1 MIRLF
6 SILFL
11 LMFSMS
17 PAQQSNV
24 DRQISEITAQKKAT
38 VAVSVIGIDFPFE
51 LNNENA
57 DRKLPL
63 MSVFKFHTALTV
75 LHFVDKGKL
84 RLDQS
89 FFIKKEEL
97 LTNTYSPLR
106 DKKPDGNFQLTLDEL
121 LFYSVALS
129 DNNTTD
135 ILLRILGGPK
145 TVQQFMDENRVKNTY
160 IQYDEEEMHRN
171 PKYFYG
177 NYGSVKSLSNLY
189 KSFYNGNILS
199 KKSTEY
205 LYRILQQTTTGGTK
219 LVQQL
224 PPNTV
229 AHKTGS
235 SGKNQ
240 NGLTVAEN
248 DSGIVTLPNGHHY
261 AISVFVNDSYESETV
276 NCQMISDISKAV
288 FDSLNK

>member
-6 SILFL
+6 PFIFLCAFSISL
-11 LMFSMS
+11 
-17 PAQQSNV
+17 AQKSALSQ
-24 DRQISEITAQKKAT
+24 RISEISAQKKAT

-57 DRKLPL
+57 DRKLPML
-63 MSVFKFHTALTV
+63 SVFKFHIALTAM
-75 LHFVDKGKL
+75 HFVDQGKL
-84 RLDQS
+84 KLDQT

-97 LTNTYSPLR
+97 LPNTYSPLR
-106 DKKPDGNFQLTLDEL
+106 DKQPDGNYELSLAEL
-121 LFYSVALS
+121 LYYSVSLS

-145 TVQQFMDENRVKNTY
+145 TVQQFMEEKKVKNLKIRY
-160 IQYDEEEMHRN
+160 NEEEMHRN

-177 NYGSVKSLSNLY
+177 NYTSVKSLSKLY
-189 KSFYNGNILS
+189 KSFYNGKILS

-205 LYRILQQTTTGGTK
+205 LYHILQQTTTGSNK

-224 PPNTV
+224 PPDSV

-235 SGKNQ
+235 SGKDQ

-248 DSGIVTLPNGHHY
+248 DSGIVTLPNGRHY
-261 AISVFVNDSYESETV
+261 AISVFVNNSYESETV